1 MMPPIHPV
9 RLISFFILFPLLILG
24 CDLLQQ
30 QQPQYQGYR
39 GPAPPPSAAPQPAA
53 VAPLPAQQYN
63 HTKTIRSTL
72 TRSRSGWCLCRMS
85 RTSSGSH
92 SPSTPQSLACEF
104 MKHSSSSSIAR
115 FGQTSQHLPSSLL
128 FPSLGSVCV
137 HDTLFPARRFVQQC
151 TFGMLL
157 QLIPC
162 LGRSPTS
169 FPF

>member
-63 HTKTIRSTL
+63 HTKTIRNSVNID
-72 TRSRSGWCLCRMS
+72 
-85 RTSSGSH
+85 
-92 SPSTPQSLACEF
+92 
-104 MKHSSSSSIAR
+104 KKSIR
-115 FGQTSQHLPSSLL
+115 LVPLPNEPHKL
-128 FPSLGSVCV
+128 
-137 HDTLFPARRFVQQC
+137 RI
-151 TFGMLL
+151 TFAFDATE
-157 QLIPC
+157 PC
-162 LGRSPTS
+162 M
-169 FPF
+169 